1 MGSLEVWQLLA
12 LLQTGDCT
20 VRMVCEPQRAATC
33 PRVQRGSAE
42 GAFSC
47 SCLPS
52 FYQKEKKK
60 KKEKEKKKKKKPVN
74 VASCVCNAYFL
85 LFPLRLVMS
94 LSLFRNGC

>member
-33 PRVQRGSAE
+33 PRVQRGGAE

-60 KKEKEKKKKKKPVN
+60 KKEKERKKKKEETCKCSKLCLQCLFSPVSSETGY
-74 VASCVCNAYFL
+74 VTVT
-85 LFPLRLVMS
+85 V
-94 LSLFRNGC
+94 